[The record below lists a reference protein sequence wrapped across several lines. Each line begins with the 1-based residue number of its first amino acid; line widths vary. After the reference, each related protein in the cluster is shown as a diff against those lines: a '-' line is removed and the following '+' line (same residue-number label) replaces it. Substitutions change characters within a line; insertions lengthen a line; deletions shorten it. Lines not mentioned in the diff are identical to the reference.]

1 MKVYII
7 VIVISMLLLGTMA
20 AVAVNVNDLSTIG
33 KKPVIEPISLPRLTS
48 FTPTY
53 ISPNASPSGMAPIE
67 LSTLLRKQTASSVP
81 PRALGSATPITVTP
95 GFSIRNANVTG
106 LANSVITPS
115 QAIRANA
122 TVITPT
128 FAIFG
133 GA

>member
-1 MKVYII
+1 MKVHIT

-20 AVAVNVNDLSTIG
+20 AMAINVNELSTLG
-33 KKPVIEPISLPRLTS
+33 KKPVKEPIALPRLTS

-53 ISPNASPSGMAPIE
+53 IAPNASPSGLAPIE
-67 LSTLLRKQTASSVP
+67 LSTLLRKQAASTVP
-81 PRALGSATPITVTP
+81 PRVLGSSTPITVTP

-122 TVITPT
+122 TVITPP